1 MTSSDPHLIRLRAP
15 WELGADSL
23 ARSRRFNR
31 PTGLTARHRV
41 ELVAESLAKNLADS
55 LAENRAESA
64 SEHAGENA
72 VAPATL
78 ELNGRTLGRLLPEA
92 PAFRCDITAW
102 LEPRN
107 LLTIR
112 YDDRPASASPVVSS
126 PVAASSADEAS
137 SPGAAPSLGRS
148 DAPAEVRLEIHEPGR
163 NDQDTSH
170 QGANN

>member
-23 ARSRRFNR
+23 TRSRRFNR

-41 ELVAESLAKNLADS
+41 ELVAENLAQDK
-55 LAENRAESA
+55 SA
-64 SEHAGENA
+64 SA
-72 VAPATL
+72 ATL
-78 ELNGRTLGRLLPEA
+78 MLNGRTLGRLLSGA

-112 YDDRPASASPVVSS
+112 FDDRPASASPVVSS